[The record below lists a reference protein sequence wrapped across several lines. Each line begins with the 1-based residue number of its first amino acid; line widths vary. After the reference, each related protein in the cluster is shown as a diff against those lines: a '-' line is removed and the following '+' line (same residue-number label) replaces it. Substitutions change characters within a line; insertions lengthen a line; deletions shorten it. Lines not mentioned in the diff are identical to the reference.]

1 MNIYGSIVSNS
12 LLKKFPSGYPTNV
25 PLTNFVANCVDLEGV
40 LACAGLF
47 CPTFIE
53 INNVIYRKDGA
64 DESFKPYEGDGKDKK
79 TLEMTNNNFCL
90 SEFFLMAANEASE
103 SVELMFKFSIVLEY
117 FWRQRLKELFP
128 EKKFEFIHS
137 ENGLFDEDG
146 FCITF
151 YEVE

>member
-1 MNIYGSIVSNS
+1 MNIYNSIVSDS
-12 LLKKFPSGYPTNV
+12 LLTQFPSCYPANV

-40 LACAGLF
+40 LACASLF

-53 INNVIYRKDGA
+53 IDNVIYRKDGT
-64 DESFKPYEGDGKDKK
+64 DKPFKPFEGDGKDKK

-90 SEFFLMAANEASE
+90 SEFFLMAASEASE
-103 SVELMFKFSIVLEY
+103 NVELMTKFSSVLEY
-117 FWRQRLKELFP
+117 FWRQRLKELFS
-128 EKKFEFIHS
+128 EKEFEFIHS

-146 FCITF
+146 ICMTF